1 MLNKYQLNYWSKT
14 SYTKN
19 SDLVLILLPYK
30 SKEKKSDFIYNYF
43 ALLLYIIYSINIS
56 KE

>member
-1 MLNKYQLNYWSKT
+1 MT